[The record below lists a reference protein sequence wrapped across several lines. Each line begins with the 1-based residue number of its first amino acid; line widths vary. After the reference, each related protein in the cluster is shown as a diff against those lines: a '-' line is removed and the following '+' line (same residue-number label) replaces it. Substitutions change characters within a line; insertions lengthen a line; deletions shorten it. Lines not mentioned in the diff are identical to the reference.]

1 MKNFFFNIF
10 NRIKDILDS
19 IRDLNLQVPENLNR
33 LPDNYPDVQSL
44 TPLENNQ
51 KIKMSSI
58 YMIWK
63 MICMAWKNE

>member
-1 MKNFFFNIF
+1 MKKFFFYIF